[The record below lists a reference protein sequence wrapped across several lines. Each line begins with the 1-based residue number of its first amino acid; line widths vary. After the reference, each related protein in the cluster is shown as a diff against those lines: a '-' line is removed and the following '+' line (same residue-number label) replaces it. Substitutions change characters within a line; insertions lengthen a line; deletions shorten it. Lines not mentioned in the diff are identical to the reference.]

1 LSGSFAAPKYL
12 PEPFSSG
19 RTCRTTPLTHRC
31 SASEGPSTTGRP
43 GGGRV
48 GCPRPAPPSGWATP
62 GPLRG
67 PTRDGE
73 GSRTPPPEEGVRTPP
88 SRGVP
93 GGPNGGPPPGG
104 SGRGGRSP
112 TVSPPGVTPPSGGVK
127 NAVFGRH
134 LVLYNLVG
142 FFPVLIS
149 GCGRI
154 F

>member
-43 GGGRV
+43 GGDRV

-67 PTRDGE
+67 PRE
-73 GSRTPPPEEGVRTPP
+73 GGPGPPPEEGSGPP
-88 SRGVP
+88 PP
-93 GGPNGGPPPGG
+93 GGTRRPGWGPPPGG
-104 SGRGGRSP
+104 VRAGGAEP
-112 TVSPPGVTPPSGGVK
+112 HCDPPGVTPP
-127 NAVFGRH
+127 
-134 LVLYNLVG
+134 
-142 FFPVLIS
+142 
-149 GCGRI
+149 
-154 F
+154 